1 MGKKSNKSIERAT
14 KFKLKKASRKKLK
27 ASKIRLRA
35 KNEEL
40 SRMLKKLSCDSLNQ
54 YKLKATAIAR

>member
-40 SRMLKKLSCDSLNQ
+40 SRMLKESCDSLNQ